1 MNNSI
6 NQIIN
11 YIFNTPE
18 NTNYFV
24 LISQL
29 ENLVQSDFSD
39 LDLFIQGGS
48 ATGQIDEDLII
59 YGGSASMGGTGG

>member
-6 NQIIN
+6 NQIID

-24 LISQL
+24 LISML
-29 ENLVQSDFSD
+29 ENLV
-39 LDLFIQGGS
+39 
-48 ATGQIDEDLII
+48 
-59 YGGSASMGGTGG
+59 

>member
-24 LISQL
+24 LISLL
-29 ENLVQSDFSD
+29 ENLVQSNFPDID
-39 LDLFIQGGS
+39 LLIYGGS
-48 ATGQIDEDLII
+48 ATDQTDEDLII